1 MSPQLGL
8 PLGWRDGGH
17 YEDFH
22 AGDSNAATLTQL
34 RQILAQEQQAVL
46 LHGPAAA
53 GKTHLLL
60 AAQSAS
66 AGARY
71 LGLRRPLAQAVGL
84 LGVGG
89 DERLLCLDDIDAH
102 LGAREFEIALFD
114 RFNRQ
119 RDQAGSVLM
128 SACSRPLATAF
139 SLPDLASRVLG
150 ATALVLQPLDEA
162 ELEQAWTMRARL
174 RGLDPDA
181 AAVRW
186 LLRHQRRD
194 FRSLMQALDR
204 LDETALAAQRRLSLP
219 FVRQCLGEPANVDP
233 IGSDPTAV

>member
-1 MSPQLGL
+1 MRKLAALFMAMLLSAGPALAGGTFETL
-8 PLGWRDGGH
+8 PLGGS
-17 YEDFH
+17 FF
-22 AGDSNAATLTQL
+22 
-34 RQILAQEQQAVL
+34 
-46 LHGPAAA
+46 P
-53 GKTHLLL
+53 
-60 AAQSAS
+60 
-66 AGARY
+66 
-71 LGLRRPLAQAVGL
+71 
-84 LGVGG
+84 
-89 DERLLCLDDIDAH
+89 
-102 LGAREFEIALFD
+102 
-114 RFNRQ
+114 
-119 RDQAGSVLM
+119 GSVLM

-150 ATALVLQPLDEA
+150 ATALALQPLDEA

-219 FVRQCLGEPANVDP
+219 FVRQCLGEPANVNP

>member
-1 MSPQLGL
+1 MSQP
-8 PLGWRDGGH
+8 H
-17 YEDFH
+17 
-22 AGDSNAATLTQL
+22 S
-34 RQILAQEQQAVL
+34 AQM
-46 LHGPAAA
+46 
-53 GKTHLLL
+53 
-60 AAQSAS
+60 SAS
-66 AGARY
+66 
-71 LGLRRPLAQAVGL
+71 
-84 LGVGG
+84 
-89 DERLLCLDDIDAH
+89 
-102 LGAREFEIALFD
+102 
-114 RFNRQ
+114 
-119 RDQAGSVLM
+119 
-128 SACSRPLATAF
+128 SRPLATAF